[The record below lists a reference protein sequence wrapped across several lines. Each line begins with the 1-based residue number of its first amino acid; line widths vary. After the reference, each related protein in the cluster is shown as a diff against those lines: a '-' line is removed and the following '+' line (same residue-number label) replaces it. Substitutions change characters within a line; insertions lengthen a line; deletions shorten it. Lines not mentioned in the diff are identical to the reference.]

1 MTLLKPYN
9 VLDKNNKD
17 PYSMSYTGVVVDNV
31 DPKKLKRLKIS
42 IDIWDYMTDAQ
53 LPWVPSELISGN
65 SPDSDSQDI
74 PEIGS
79 EVEVYFKNNDSNE
92 PRYTGTGVTEATKC
106 SLFDEDYPNTTGK
119 KDSIGNFTM
128 HNKRTGIS
136 VFHHNSGTEI
146 QCDPDGSYTITGKS
160 GATARCDTEGHFTFK
175 GTSMKVVADE
185 DIDMQATRIKL
196 TAVNGLDINAG
207 AIDINGKTNLNMT
220 SPMVKFNGTK
230 CEFSM
235 NSVVVDNTFQLIKG
249 GTYTMH
255 DPFAKCSVII
265 QDGVVT
271 GVQFW

>member
-1 MTLLKPYN
+1 
-9 VLDKNNKD
+9 
-17 PYSMSYTGVVVDNV
+17 
-31 DPKKLKRLKIS
+31 
-42 IDIWDYMTDAQ
+42 
-53 LPWVPSELISGN
+53 
-65 SPDSDSQDI
+65 
-74 PEIGS
+74 
-79 EVEVYFKNNDSNE
+79 
-92 PRYTGTGVTEATKC
+92 
-106 SLFDEDYPNTTGK
+106 
-119 KDSIGNFTM
+119 M

-160 GATARCDTEGHFTFK
+160 GATARCDTEGNFTFK

-249 GTYTMH
+249 GTYK
-255 DPFAKCSVII
+255 PII
-265 QDGVVT
+265 SPIDTYNNGIKKAIDSITLSFIQS
-271 GVQFW
+271 FFSS

>member
-1 MTLLKPYN
+1 
-9 VLDKNNKD
+9 
-17 PYSMSYTGVVVDNV
+17 
-31 DPKKLKRLKIS
+31 
-42 IDIWDYMTDAQ
+42 
-53 LPWVPSELISGN
+53 
-65 SPDSDSQDI
+65 
-74 PEIGS
+74 
-79 EVEVYFKNNDSNE
+79 
-92 PRYTGTGVTEATKC
+92 
-106 SLFDEDYPNTTGK
+106 
-119 KDSIGNFTM
+119 
-128 HNKRTGIS
+128 
-136 VFHHNSGTEI
+136 
-146 QCDPDGSYTITGKS
+146 
-160 GATARCDTEGHFTFK
+160 
-175 GTSMKVVADE
+175 MKVVADE